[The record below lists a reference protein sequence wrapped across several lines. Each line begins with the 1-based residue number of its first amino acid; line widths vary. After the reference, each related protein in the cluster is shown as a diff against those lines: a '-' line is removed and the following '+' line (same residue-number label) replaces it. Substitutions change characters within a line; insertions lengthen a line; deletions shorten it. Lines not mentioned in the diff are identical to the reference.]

1 MVSTCAAQ
9 PSEGI
14 WHLVSY
20 SLNIFFPMS
29 SYPLQ
34 AAGTDIPLSVL
45 HCWLKLSLCLV
56 SDGAAFSVGSQF
68 EDTLFV

>member
-45 HCWLKLSLCLV
+45 HCWLKLSLP
-56 SDGAAFSVGSQF
+56 SVRWSSLLCG
-68 EDTLFV
+68 VPI